1 MNLSDCNIEALHKAK
16 LFSTQT
22 PGDGDVRRRV
32 TKVVLFNIL
41 DRSQPVSDK
50 MLWKFE
56 HIGRE
61 KQAVN

>member
-1 MNLSDCNIEALHKAK
+1 MNFSDFNIDELHKVK

-22 PGDGDVRRRV
+22 PGDGDVRRRATEV
-32 TKVVLFNIL
+32 TIFNIL

-50 MLWKFE
+50 MLWNFG